1 VSNDYEPNAY
11 SHHWFESFHV
21 GINDTRT
28 IPEVDFISSFL
39 PLRQFRTVADVCCGM
54 GRHARALSKRGYAV
68 TGLDRDFSVIA
79 KARELGGG
87 PRYLQA
93 DLRNYQPKMAAY
105 DVVIIMGQSF
115 GHFDPATNRA
125 VLGRLAAGVK
135 ERGRLILDLWNP
147 DFFASHQGGRDF
159 ELPNGI
165 VHETKRVQDGRLFV
179 HLDYPGGGQ
188 DDFDWELFT
197 REQMI
202 SLADS
207 VGLDLIISCTDFNM
221 AAEPSPAKPR
231 IQFVLERRYA

>member
-1 VSNDYEPNAY
+1 VSTSSESNAY
-11 SHHWFESFHV
+11 SHRWFESFHV
-21 GINDTRT
+21 GISDTRT
-28 IPEVDFISSFL
+28 LPEVDFISSIAPL
-39 PLRQFRTVADVCCGM
+39 PEFRTVADVCCGM
-54 GRHARALSKRGYAV
+54 GRHARVLSKRGYAV
-68 TGLDRDFSVIA
+68 TGVDRDSVILD
-79 KARELGGG
+79 KACELGWG
-87 PRYLQA
+87 PRYVKA
-93 DLRNYQPKMAAY
+93 DLHDYQPEMAVY
-105 DVVIIMGQSF
+105 DLMIVMGQSF
-115 GHFDPATNRA
+115 GHFDAATNRT
-125 VLGRLAAGVK
+125 VLRRLAAGLR